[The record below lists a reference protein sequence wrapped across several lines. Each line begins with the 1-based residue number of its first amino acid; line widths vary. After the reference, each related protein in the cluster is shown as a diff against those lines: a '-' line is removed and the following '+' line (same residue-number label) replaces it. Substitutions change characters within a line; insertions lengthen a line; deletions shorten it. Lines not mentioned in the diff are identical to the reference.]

1 MSKLGFEEIY
11 HNDWF
16 TKKPDS
22 DSIGVIIAQK
32 EIELDEGS
40 YTLRAVAIRGAGYE
54 SEYPDNQCK
63 DFQPDPVR
71 ASEISS
77 SDFDRCC
84 ATCRHYIPYCN
95 VYEGIR
101 YNDSPICHNY
111 EKYHD
116 YDW

>member
-1 MSKLGFEEIY
+1 MSRRFCATCIHCFGNCKMHRRLG
-11 HNDWF
+11 D
-16 TKKPDS
+16 
-22 DSIGVIIAQK
+22 
-32 EIELDEGS
+32 
-40 YTLRAVAIRGAGYE
+40 GAGYE